1 MLIGFSISALVY
13 RNRGGYELAGKC
25 ESGCFV
31 KQKGLQAVF
40 LTDGPH
46 RVLFRQRKL
55 IRSNW
60 AMMTRRNMQK
70 G

>member
-1 MLIGFSISALVY
+1 MLIGFSIFALVY
-13 RNRGGYELAGKC
+13 RSRVGCELAGKC
-25 ESGCFV
+25 ESGYFV
-31 KQKGLQAVF
+31 KQKGLRAVF
-40 LTDGPH
+40 LMDGPH

-55 IRSNW
+55 IRSSW